1 MTDEGETTPTGPGGP
16 EATSPDPDPSSGG
29 TGAGGTGAA
38 AEPGEPETGKAAD
51 AAAAEA
57 EAAPMGRGTT
67 GPAAPDTSG
76 TAAEAEAEARS
87 AGAGKAEQDTGG
99 SAPDAGADAVAGG
112 APASAGNTPAD
123 AAEKPKPGPGGPRG
137 ADTGPETP
145 APAKP
150 AAVETGTGAG
160 KEAKTPG
167 TSDAARPG
175 PEEPAAE
182 TGAGHAT
189 DTEAKDT
196 GGVRPAVDADDDAEA
211 GTGSD
216 VGKAAGHS
224 VGTGRGRP
232 GAGVRAKASRAASA
246 RAGAARAG
254 AARAGAARAG
264 AARAGAARAGAARA
278 GAARAGAAR
287 AVGVRR
293 MVWGGALALV
303 ATAGML
309 AVTLPMNASGDSDEA
324 RTASRGSALP
334 GSVQGEGPPA
344 KVQDAPAASGSGRG
358 RQPLTGDERTRA
370 RKIALSGG
378 QGLRGAGE
386 DVTGKAGAPQHVAT
400 DLAEDEGS
408 GGARTAEV
416 YFYDYADDA
425 LIHKSVDLTA
435 SKVAHSE
442 KSHGAQPPPAW
453 AEAHEAAELLVK
465 DPLGAGLR
473 ADYRGET
480 GKDLKSADQL
490 GTQGLGY
497 VPREARGDALAKC
510 GKQRCV
516 RLFTRVAGGGPW
528 IDTQR
533 FVINLSDRTVH
544 RLTAR

>member
-246 RAGAARAG
+246 RAGAARA
-254 AARAGAARAG
+254 
-264 AARAGAARAGAARA
+264 
-278 GAARAGAAR
+278 
-287 AVGVRR
+287 VGVRR

-324 RTASRGSALP
+324 RTAGRGSALP

-370 RKIALSGG
+370 WKIALSGG